1 MAIPDPSRSPQRGRG
16 IRRSSALTNH
26 RRLWLIRRMVRGPA
40 TPAELIADARR
51 FFDDEIYPPSAA
63 TALRHDF
70 DALRDQFECV
80 IERDRDGRYA
90 LIDYGRLALLD
101 LPDADLE
108 TLSFLVSLFAEGPTP
123 NAPQVQALF
132 DRILALLPPDRRKV
146 YATSGPHLRMDTP
159 QQGSSPNSDMLEQIR
174 RNLGRQYLSFL
185 YRSTF
190 SAEHVIESHRV
201 APYRLFTRDGH
212 TYLEAVCHAAPH
224 REIEGRYVPYR
235 VDRIV
240 DGSLKVEPTSLPPGE
255 PPRRS
260 HPLRYRLT
268 PHVALRRDIAIWF
281 PRSAVTFLPDGSAE
295 IQAEVTDLW
304 QARQI
309 LLRYREQCEVL
320 EPAELVQMMR
330 ESVALLQERYL

>member
-1 MAIPDPSRSPQRGRG
+1 MTDPHPSPLPRGRG

-51 FFDDEIYPPSAA
+51 FFDEEIYPASAA

-80 IERDRDGRYA
+80 IERDREGRYA
-90 LIDYGRLALLD
+90 LVDYGRLALLD

-159 QQGSSPNSDMLEQIR
+159 QQGSSPSNEILEQIR

-190 SAEHVIESHRV
+190 SAENVIESHRV
-201 APYRLFTRDGH
+201 APYRLFMRDGH
-212 TYLEAVCHAAPH
+212 TYLEAVCHASPY
-224 REIEGRYVPYR
+224 REIERRYVPYR

-240 DGSLKVEPTSLPPGE
+240 DGSLKVEPTRLPPGE

-260 HPLRYRLT
+260 HPLRYLLA
-268 PHVALRRDIAIWF
+268 PQVALRRDIAIWF

-295 IQAEVTDLW
+295 ISAEVSDLW

-309 LLRYREQCEVL
+309 LLRYREHCTVL

-330 ESVALLQERYL
+330 ESVTLLQERYS

>member
-1 MAIPDPSRSPQRGRG
+1 MTIPDSSSAPQRGRG

-51 FFDDEIYPPSAA
+51 FFDEEIYPASAA

-80 IERDRDGRYA
+80 IERDREGRYA
-90 LIDYGRLALLD
+90 LVDYGRLALLD

-146 YATSGPHLRMDTP
+146 YQTSGPHLRMDTP
-159 QQGSSPNSDMLEQIR
+159 QQGSSPSNEILEQIR

-190 SAEHVIESHRV
+190 SAENVIESHRV
-201 APYRLFTRDGH
+201 APYRLFMRDGH
-212 TYLEAVCHAAPH
+212 TYLEAVCHAAPY

-240 DGSLKVEPTSLPPGE
+240 DGSLKVEPTRLPPGE

-260 HPLRYRLT
+260 HPLRYRLA
-268 PHVALRRDIAIWF
+268 PQVALRRDIAIWF
-281 PRSAVTFLPDGSAE
+281 PRSSVTFLPDGSAE
-295 IQAEVTDLW
+295 ISAEVSDLW

-309 LLRYREQCEVL
+309 LLRYREHCEVL

-330 ESVALLQERYL
+330 ESVTLLQERYS